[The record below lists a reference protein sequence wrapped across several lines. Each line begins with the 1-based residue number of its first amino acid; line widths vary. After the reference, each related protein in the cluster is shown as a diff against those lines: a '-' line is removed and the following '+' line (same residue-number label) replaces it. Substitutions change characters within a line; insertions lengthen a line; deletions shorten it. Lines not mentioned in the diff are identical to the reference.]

1 MFIGGKRGERFGDMW
16 GFNIGIAKVKQADKT
31 SLVYQLNKS
40 EFLIRDLVTQGFLAK
55 SKPPVV
61 STATVKK
68 VSTATVN
75 QKQHL
80 SAPDMRRQNRTKL
93 DFVLNA
99 GERWVEVEEKGVGEV
114 ENEGDLKG
122 GEDIDMEG
130 LHTVSTPSTTTTL
143 GSGGIF
149 NAVNEDHAEQ
159 VTQRR
164 ILNRFSTVS
173 SWIRIQC
180 ISSSKFQGVF
190 LKGALSLEPASSWGL
205 IGRVTPRCKSSW
217 LRVQNLHPA
226 MQKRVKFNSESDD
239 KKKTAE
245 KIISWCLIAAFMSF
259 RVDQDAL
266 QQFADRPDIAKSAGN
281 MHTCVFLDPSPVLA
295 EVDDEWQRFCDILF
309 ELVPG
314 ETAKEE
320 AAVAKDALG
329 FCVEA
334 AVDWEEEEKQWRV
347 MEGKVE
353 DVLNELD
360 ELEGGQEEGGTEE
373 DVEMEE

>member
-1 MFIGGKRGERFGDMW
+1 
-16 GFNIGIAKVKQADKT
+16 
-31 SLVYQLNKS
+31 
-40 EFLIRDLVTQGFLAK
+40 
-55 SKPPVV
+55 
-61 STATVKK
+61 
-68 VSTATVN
+68 
-75 QKQHL
+75 
-80 SAPDMRRQNRTKL
+80 
-93 DFVLNA
+93 
-99 GERWVEVEEKGVGEV
+99 
-114 ENEGDLKG
+114 
-122 GEDIDMEG
+122 
-130 LHTVSTPSTTTTL
+130 
-143 GSGGIF
+143 
-149 NAVNEDHAEQ
+149 
-159 VTQRR
+159 
-164 ILNRFSTVS
+164 
-173 SWIRIQC
+173 
-180 ISSSKFQGVF
+180 
-190 LKGALSLEPASSWGL
+190 
-205 IGRVTPRCKSSW
+205 
-217 LRVQNLHPA
+217 
-226 MQKRVKFNSESDD
+226 
-239 KKKTAE
+239 
-245 KIISWCLIAAFMSF
+245 MSF